1 MKTIKIILFYIISFT
16 WGILMTMF
24 GCLCALGLLITGH
37 KPKLFHQNI
46 YFEVGE
52 DWGGFEAGCFF
63 FCCKNSS
70 LHLMQ
75 HESGHGLQNLV
86 LGPFMPFVVSI
97 PSCIRYWLRE
107 CKTIK
112 AKHIFSA
119 IVSLCLIGLSLT
131 ALLVGIFL
139 NIMPMIIVG
148 SLSLVYCAI
157 IFNWLFFKEIPQYTT
172 ESQPDY
178 DDIWFEG
185 CASRWGAKVYPTE

>member
-16 WGILMTMF
+16 WGILMTLF

-46 YFEVGE
+46 YFEVGTG
-52 DWGGFEAGCFF
+52 WGGFEAGCFF
-63 FCCKNSS
+63 FCCKDHD

-86 LGPFMPFVVSI
+86 LGPLMLFIVSI

-107 CKTIK
+107 CKTLK
-112 AKHIFSA
+112 SKHIFSA
-119 IVSLCLIGLSLT
+119 IISICLIGLSLIT
-131 ALLVGIFL
+131 LLINISL
-139 NIMPMIIVG
+139 NSLLMIIIG
-148 SLSLVYCAI
+148 SLLLIYCVI
-157 IFNWLFFKEIPQYTT
+157 IFNWLTFKELPQYTV
-172 ESQPDY
+172 EFQPDY

-185 CASRWGAKVYPTE
+185 NASKLGAKVYPK

>member
-16 WGILMTMF
+16 WGILMTLF

-46 YFEVGE
+46 YFEVGTG
-52 DWGGFEAGCFF
+52 WGGFEAGCFF
-63 FCCKNSS
+63 FCCKDHN
-70 LHLMQ
+70 LQLMQ
-75 HESGHGLQNLV
+75 HESGHGLQNLI
-86 LGPFMPFVVSI
+86 LGPLMPFIVSI

-112 AKHIFSA
+112 SKHVFSA
-119 IVSLCLIGLSLT
+119 IVSICLVGLSLIM
-131 ALLVGIFL
+131 LLIDISL
-139 NIMPMIIVG
+139 NNLLMIIIG
-148 SLSLVYCAI
+148 SLLLIYCVI
-157 IFNWLFFKEIPQYTT
+157 IFNWLTFKELPQYTV

-185 CASRWGAKVYPTE
+185 HASELGVRVYPK